1 MERAKEIVILSGKG
15 GTGKTTLTGSLSKL
29 LENKVI
35 CDADVDAADMFLL
48 LKPRIE
54 KETPFK
60 GKSIAVID
68 HERCVNCS
76 ICQQVC
82 RFDAVYVEDGNYEID
97 PYSCDGCTYCKLAC
111 PADAITME
119 QQVVG
124 EWFVSDTDYG
134 SMVHARLKP
143 GSENSGNL
151 VTMVKVQAH
160 NIARAEGIPYILI
173 DGPPGI
179 GCPVTSALSGATLA
193 VVVTEPT
200 FSGMHDLERVYDLS
214 RHFEVPVAIVINK
227 YDLNP
232 ENSIKI
238 EYLAKEKD
246 VPVIGKI
253 PFEKCIVEAISKNLT
268 PIDFCDNLKPIFSQI
283 LDRIISLINAK

>member
-1 MERAKEIVILSGKG
+1 MERAKEIVVLSGKG

-29 LENKVI
+29 LREKII

-48 LKPRIE
+48 LAPRV
-54 KETPFK
+54 KKNTPFK
-60 GKSIAVID
+60 GKFVAVID
-68 HERCVNCS
+68 HDRCVNCS

-97 PYSCDGCTYCKLAC
+97 SYSCDGCTYCKLAC

-124 EWFVSDTDYG
+124 DWFVSETEYG
-134 SMVHARLKP
+134 TMVHAKLKP
-143 GSENSGNL
+143 GAENSGNL

-160 NIARAEGIPYILI
+160 NIARERSIPYILV

-179 GCPVTSALSGATLA
+179 GCPVTSALSGANLA

-200 FSGMHDLERVYDLS
+200 FSGMHDLERVYDLC

-227 YDLNP
+227 YDLNRD
-232 ENSIKI
+232 NSRKI
-238 EYLAKEKD
+238 ESLAIEKNI
-246 VPVIGKI
+246 PVIGKI
-253 PFEKCIVEAISKNLT
+253 PFDRCVIEAISNNLT
-268 PIDFCDNLKPIFSQI
+268 PVDFCDSLKPIFGEI
-283 LDRIISLINAK
+283 LDRIISLL